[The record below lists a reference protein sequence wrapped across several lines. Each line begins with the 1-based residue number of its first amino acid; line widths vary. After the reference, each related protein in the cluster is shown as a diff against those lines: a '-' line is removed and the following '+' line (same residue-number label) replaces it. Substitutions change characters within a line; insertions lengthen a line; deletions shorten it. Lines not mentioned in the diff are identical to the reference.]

1 MYKHFYNI
9 YYCMDLP
16 IENQRVKKIID
27 HYFNGNE
34 NQFSKEIGVSQP
46 RINRLFSLDSRNNKY
61 PLVSF
66 DIIQSII
73 NKFININPEWLIV
86 GRGDMEKSVEREFN
100 NTITEP
106 LPSYRKTKDKV
117 YDLQRVPL
125 FNLEAT
131 MGLVPVVNNNGL
143 DEEKIIDYISI
154 PAMAICDGAIYAS
167 GDSMYPLLKAGD
179 MVAYKKID
187 VDIDNIFF
195 GEIYILAL
203 YIDQT
208 STMKTIKFVQKSD
221 KGDDYIRLVSQNP
234 HHADKDIRL
243 NQIAAMGLVRASIRL
258 HN

>member
-1 MYKHFYNI
+1 MGRIIDNTLILNEIKSHFNFKNDAEFARFLEIKPNTLSNWYSRNSI
-9 YYCMDLP
+9 DY
-16 IENQRVKKIID
+16 QKIIT
-27 HYFNGNE
+27 
-34 NQFSKEIGVSQP
+34 KCV
-46 RINRLFSLDSRNNKY
+46 
-61 PLVSF
+61 
-66 DIIQSII
+66 DIDA
-73 NKFININPEWLIV
+73 NWLLT
-86 GRGDMEKSVEREFN
+86 GEGSMLKEKSTLKTVA
-100 NTITEP
+100 EP
-106 LPSYRKTKDKV
+106 IASYRKTKDKV

>member
-1 MYKHFYNI
+1 
-9 YYCMDLP
+9 MD
-16 IENQRVKKIID
+16 K
-27 HYFNGNE
+27 
-34 NQFSKEIGVSQP
+34 
-46 RINRLFSLDSRNNKY
+46 SL
-61 PLVSF
+61 
-66 DIIQSII
+66 II
-73 NKFININPEWLIV
+73 NEI
-86 GRGDMEKSVEREFN
+86 KSHLNYKTDTELADFLGVKQPTISTWRKR
-100 NTITEP
+100 NTIDYELIIAKCNDIDANWLLTGEGSMLKQKSTLKTVAEP
-106 LPSYRKTKDKV
+106 IASYRKTKDKV

-131 MGLVPVVNNNGL
+131 MGLVPVVNDNGL